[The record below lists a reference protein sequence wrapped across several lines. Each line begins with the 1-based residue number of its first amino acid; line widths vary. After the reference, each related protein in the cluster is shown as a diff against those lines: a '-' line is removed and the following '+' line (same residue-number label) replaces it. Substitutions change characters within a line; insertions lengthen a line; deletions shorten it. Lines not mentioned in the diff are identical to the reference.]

1 MLRDECE
8 CTGGSIAQELE
19 SLLQSQYIFLSHYF
33 SILINLGTI
42 YFNKFG
48 VLVMLGLILLLLLLL
63 LLLILFC

>member
-1 MLRDECE
+1 MHRRFHSTR
-8 CTGGSIAQELE
+8 TGKSVTESVHISIT
-19 SLLQSQYIFLSHYF
+19 YF

-63 LLLILFC
+63 LLILFC